1 VFFLMSLV
9 SVALASPADNPWPVW
24 RNAAEDV
31 YCDDGPVP
39 VMPNGGEMPL
49 NDRIKIRSAFPPGS
63 EHGGPCSFTVIVKPK
78 TAEPTVL
85 WSAEELLK
93 EKSVGARWVTKSAS
107 LITLDTVGV
116 DVTTSRGR
124 RGEWVEIGTWG
135 ILDGE
140 IAVRLTVDGVLQYP
154 IYLSSLGSDGCS
166 VSVH

>member
-1 VFFLMSLV
+1 M
-9 SVALASPADNPWPVW
+9 P
-24 RNAAEDV
+24 
-31 YCDDGPVP
+31 DGH
-39 VMPNGGEMPL
+39 ELPL
-49 NDRIKIRSAFPPGS
+49 SDRIKIRSAFPPGS

-93 EKSVGARWVTKSAS
+93 EKSVGARWVTKNAA
-107 LITLDTVGV
+107 LITSATTGV
-116 DVTTSRGR
+116 DVTNARGR

>member
-1 VFFLMSLV
+1 
-9 SVALASPADNPWPVW
+9 
-24 RNAAEDV
+24 
-31 YCDDGPVP
+31 
-39 VMPNGGEMPL
+39 MPTGGEMPL
-49 NDRIKIRSAFPPGS
+49 SDRIKIRSAFPPGS

-78 TAEPTVL
+78 TADPSVL

-93 EKSVGARWVTKSAS
+93 EKSVGARWVTKTSA
-107 LITLDTVGV
+107 LITSDAVGV

>member
-1 VFFLMSLV
+1 
-9 SVALASPADNPWPVW
+9 
-24 RNAAEDV
+24 
-31 YCDDGPVP
+31 
-39 VMPNGGEMPL
+39 MPTGGEMPL
-49 NDRIKIRSAFPPGS
+49 SDRIKIRSAFPPGS

-78 TAEPTVL
+78 TADPSVL

-93 EKSVGARWVTKSAS
+93 EKSVGARWVTKTAA
-107 LITLDTVGV
+107 LITSDAVGV